1 MIFAAGRGTRLGDL
15 GLATP
20 KALIKINN
28 STAIEQIIN
37 KIIQLDIKEIIIN
50 ELDNND
56 SLQDIAVS
64 IAIRARTVSLMP
76 VSKQKDG
83 TMIGPVTPYSILAQ
97 KFNDPDFLDGLGG
110 KVDDISGIL
119 IRCS

>member
-50 ELDNND
+50 IIIKLSNM
-56 SLQDIAVS
+56 LGS
-64 IAIRARTVSLMP
+64 IIV
-76 VSKQKDG
+76 
-83 TMIGPVTPYSILAQ
+83 MII
-97 KFNDPDFLDGLGG
+97 
-110 KVDDISGIL
+110 
-119 IRCS
+119 